1 MISTL
6 ASCFGRCA
14 GPVCVPGVRVYPEH
28 GPTRHRARDGP
39 ALMEGG
45 ERTTIVSDAHDAP
58 VYPEVAPDFGL
69 MTKRVARGSA
79 LPGQGEGDA
88 EADALAEDA
97 LAEDAVAE
105 DAVAED
111 AVAEDALAEAATAEE
126 VPVGPALTV
135 RTTGASG
142 PASVPAEGSVPVT
155 VPGSSRLVTLLMA
168 ATRWPASERVL
179 AASSRGRPKTS
190 GTPPSSWAD
199 GVVSPLLSPE
209 VVSAGAGSA
218 SSALTFA

>member
-97 LAEDAVAE
+97 LAEDA
-105 DAVAED
+105 
-111 AVAEDALAEAATAEE
+111 LAEAATAEE

-135 RTTGASG
+135 RTTG
-142 PASVPAEGSVPVT
+142 
-155 VPGSSRLVTLLMA
+155 
-168 ATRWPASERVL
+168 
-179 AASSRGRPKTS
+179 
-190 GTPPSSWAD
+190 
-199 GVVSPLLSPE
+199 
-209 VVSAGAGSA
+209 
-218 SSALTFA
+218 